1 MFWAGGVDD
10 GYFGGKAGG
19 RRFDSCRGYLW
30 PRSSV
35 VEAPNVPLSLV
46 PRPSK
51 LNTKKVRTEM
61 MARLNLKTLFGT
73 RNHEAAPEKRIS
85 AQQQL
90 PRSRLACVLWENQ

>member
-35 VEAPNVPLSLV
+35 VEAPNVPLLLV

-51 LNTKKVRTEM
+51 LNTKNGSTEM
-61 MARLNLKTLFGT
+61 MARLNLKNIFGPRT
-73 RNHEAAPEKRIS
+73 HEAGPSNRIIANPERHRSGLAP
-85 AQQQL
+85 L
-90 PRSRLACVLWENQ
+90 LW